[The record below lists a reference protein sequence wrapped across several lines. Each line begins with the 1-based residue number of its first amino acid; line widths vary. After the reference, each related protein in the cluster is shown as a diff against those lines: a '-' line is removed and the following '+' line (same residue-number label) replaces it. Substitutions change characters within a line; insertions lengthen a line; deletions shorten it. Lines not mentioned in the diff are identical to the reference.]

1 MNKLKALINH
11 FKLATTMNT
20 LFDEWLDSKRHL
32 KAQSIRTYTQLLEGY
47 LRPAFGE
54 MAVKEIRKETIQK
67 FIDNMQKKYSAKTI
81 HEVYRCLKT
90 IFNLALRQGMI
101 ENNPCEKIILPPK
114 EKTQAQSLSI
124 KEQNKLEKALEPSEN
139 ALDIAILL
147 ALNLGLRL
155 SEVVALRWQDI
166 RFKENLVVIRHSM
179 ERIPTGEGRKTEA
192 RLGKP
197 KTQNALR
204 KIPLTAE
211 FSAFLKHY
219 YNSRNLKQK
228 KNAAYVAGKK
238 DGTAYHGRSIERHF
252 KKRMKELGLS
262 KDYTFH
268 SLRHSFATRAME
280 SGVAVKVISALLG
293 HSKTATT
300 TEIYL
305 HLSDHFIRE
314 EMMKMTKYQAKK
326 RRRSKTKVPPVN
338 AA

>member
-1 MNKLKALINH
+1 
-11 FKLATTMNT
+11 
-20 LFDEWLDSKRHL
+20 
-32 KAQSIRTYTQLLEGY
+32 
-47 LRPAFGE
+47 
-54 MAVKEIRKETIQK
+54 
-67 FIDNMQKKYSAKTI
+67 MQEKYSAKTI

-192 RLGKP
+192 HLGKP

-204 KIPLTAE
+204 KIPNRRI
-211 FSAFLKHY
+211 FGFLKHY

-228 KNAAYVAGKK
+228 K
-238 DGTAYHGRSIERHF
+238 EC
-252 KKRMKELGLS
+252 
-262 KDYTFH
+262 
-268 SLRHSFATRAME
+268 SLCSR
-280 SGVAVKVISALLG
+280 
-293 HSKTATT
+293 
-300 TEIYL
+300 
-305 HLSDHFIRE
+305 
-314 EMMKMTKYQAKK
+314 
-326 RRRSKTKVPPVN
+326 
-338 AA
+338 